1 MSMDNESIQKLSQSL
16 GNIKA
21 PKNWGELTGPFFHLQ
36 LPGESP
42 IGPFQGSDLKTFCDQ
57 NELPEETQIKD
68 AKGVKDWQSI
78 FSHPYF
84 QRRRPQLIS
93 TQDFPEDFEEVYF
106 LVEGVKEGPVTPR
119 ELDELIDQREILLTD
134 QVSFDNGHTW
144 KKLFEYE
151 EYDRR
156 DLSADK
162 LPESPGWDVFKG
174 SNEEIDQGLT
184 HPSQEL
190 IETEA
195 IAGLAFIEAIK
206 SGKTAKFYDKKSSNL
221 NMQGPTKN
229 NNEADILELPPQVP
243 VTEGRKKTSLLPKAA
258 AMVFILV
265 MIGGSLKFLSE
276 SMGPKSVP
284 NNVVNSDTPQE
295 QEVKQTSGQKPTRNS
310 FQSPSRRA
318 RTKAR
323 SRRPASITEGE
334 SFREASERRRMEDR
348 PYEDDYQ
355 DPSDEEYNQVGKAY
369 GYDNG
374 DTPVEQDPIRGRLDK
389 KTIDSSKNYYDDD
402 TPFGDQEI
410 NAPDAGANGDAPTL
424 EPTSGRVQEV
434 WGNGSSANGQRF
446 PNALEEEVYPEDA
459 QYEEFYPED
468 EAF

>member
-1 MSMDNESIQKLSQSL
+1 MDNEAIQNLSQSL
-16 GNIKA
+16 GGIKA
-21 PKNWGELTGPFFHLQ
+21 PKNWGELTGPFFHVQ
-36 LPGESP
+36 LPGQAP
-42 IGPFQGSDLKTFCDQ
+42 LGPFQGSNLKNFCDQ
-57 NELPEETQIKD
+57 NELPEETQIRD
-68 AKGVKDWQSI
+68 AKGVKDWQNI
-78 FSHPYF
+78 FTHPYF

-93 TQDFPEDFEEVYF
+93 TQDFPEDYENIYF
-106 LVEGVKEGPVTPR
+106 LVEGVKEGPVTPL
-119 ELDELIDQREILLTD
+119 ELDELLDQREILLTD
-134 QVSFDNGHTW
+134 QVSFDDGHTW

-151 EYDRR
+151 DYDRR

-206 SGKTAKFYDKKSSNL
+206 SGKTAKFYDKKSPNLSNQEVEKAAE
-221 NMQGPTKN
+221 N
-229 NNEADILELPPQVP
+229 ADILELPTQAPKV
-243 VTEGRKKTSLLPKAA
+243 EGGQKSSLIPKAA
-258 AMVFILV
+258 AMIFILV
-265 MIGGSLKFLSE
+265 MIGGSLKLLSE
-276 SMGPKSVP
+276 SMGPKNSQK
-284 NNVVNSDTPQE
+284 NLVNSESIKE
-295 QEVKQTSGQKPTRNS
+295 QEIEQPNGQKSTRNS
-310 FQSPSRRA
+310 FRSPNRRA

-323 SRRPASITEGE
+323 SRRPASITEGD
-334 SFREASERRRMEDR
+334 SFRDAKERRRMEDR

-355 DPSDEEYNQVGKAY
+355 DPGYDEYNQVEKAY

-374 DTPVEQDPIRGRLDK
+374 DTPVEQDAIRGRLDK
-389 KTIDSSKNYYDDD
+389 KTIDSNENYYDDE
-402 TPFGDQEI
+402 TPFDDQEI
-410 NAPDAGANGDAPTL
+410 NAPDAGRNGDAPTL
-424 EPTSGRVQEV
+424 EPANGRVQEV

-459 QYEEFYPED
+459 EYEEFYPED